1 MKEWR
6 RRRKGLS
13 EQRRRGKH
21 RKERE
26 RMIRGLCNGRE
37 IMGGEE
43 RDRKGR
49 GWNKGG
55 RKKNDKIRR
64 IKYRK

>member
-1 MKEWR
+1 
-6 RRRKGLS
+6 
-13 EQRRRGKH
+13 
-21 RKERE
+21 
-26 RMIRGLCNGRE
+26 
-37 IMGGEE
+37 MGGEE